1 MKYIWNNSFYDL
13 LLKICLPF
21 RGKDLITI
29 LHLSF
34 LIFVKFLNLKLL
46 KAGTNKPGRIAEN
59 DNLCKRSF
67 EWVTRLSEMPCSASV
82 PDTLYFL
89 WNKRDLRSAAII
101 RLPYLLYLFFFFFFF
116 FNNLV
121 FFFFF
126 FFSFLEIKQFY
137 FISIELRRTRIR
149 CALVNEMELTWIE
162 FPERGYK
169 QMILFT

>member
-1 MKYIWNNSFYDL
+1 M
-13 LLKICLPF
+13 
-21 RGKDLITI
+21 
-29 LHLSF
+29 
-34 LIFVKFLNLKLL
+34 KFLNLKLL
-46 KAGTNKPGRIAEN
+46 KARTNKPGRIAEN

-89 WNKRDLRSAAII
+89 WNKRDLRSAAIV
-101 RLPYLLYLFFFFFFF
+101 RLPYLLYL
-116 FNNLV
+116 
-121 FFFFF
+121 F

-162 FPERGYK
+162 FPKRGYK
-169 QMILFT
+169 QMILFTYKRQLRYTLKSFILTRSS